1 MQTNERNITMSL
13 IRREE
18 APVFELPHAPGVV
31 FTGLASPK
39 RGSKEVSAWRVKL
52 APKTPGTPHSVTREE
67 IFVAIRG
74 EAIVTIAGE
83 AHRVSAGGAVVV
95 PPSTELSLANEG
107 DEEFEA
113 VVVLPVGGQAVMPG
127 GQAFTPPWAE

>member
-1 MQTNERNITMSL
+1 MAL

-52 APKTPGTPHSVTREE
+52 AANTPGTPHSVTREE
-67 IFVAIRG
+67 IFVAIQG
-74 EAIVTIAGE
+74 EAVVTIAGR
-83 AHRVSAGGAVVV
+83 AHRLASGGAVVV
-95 PPSTELSLANEG
+95 PAQTEFSLANESN
-107 DEEFEA
+107 ETFEA
-113 VVVLPVGGQAVMPG
+113 VVVFPVGGQAVMPDG
-127 GQAFTPPWAE
+127 ASFTPPWAE

>member
-1 MQTNERNITMSL
+1 MAAH

-39 RGSKEVSAWRVKL
+39 RGSKEVSAWRVEL
-52 APKTPGTPHSVTREE
+52 APRTPGTPHSVTREE

-74 EAIVTIAGE
+74 EAVVTIAGTE
-83 AHRVSAGGAVVV
+83 HRLAAGGAVVV
-95 PPSTELSLANEG
+95 PANTPFSLANEAS
-107 DEEFEA
+107 EAFEA
-113 VVVLPVGGQAVMPG
+113 VVVFPVGGQAVMPG
-127 GQAFTPPWAE
+127 GGAFTPPWAE